1 MTMLSQRTKEAIK
14 TALAMTIA
22 YGIALA
28 MDWDK
33 PMWAGFAVAF
43 ISLSTVGQSL
53 NKGAMRMLG
62 TLFAVVVS
70 LTILSLFPQDRWG
83 LMAALSV
90 FVGLCTYLM
99 GGGRRQYFW
108 NVAGFVTAI
117 ICLEASGTSS
127 EDAFNIAL
135 LRAEETGLGILVYS
149 LVAILLWPTNT
160 RDDLDRANRDLHATQ
175 HALYGRYR
183 RLIRGEGSEADSDPL
198 RMQEVQ
204 QFGQFRQALA
214 AAQTDTYEVHEVR
227 RHWLLVQDQRKELME
242 ALERWR
248 ESMEEI
254 RGLDLRALMPNI
266 VSVGDEVQRRFQ
278 QIGRMLDGKP
288 PKGSPQVLDIATNK
302 EAVRGLSHFETAALA
317 VARTQMLRIESL
329 TRDLL
334 ETVADIRGFGSADA
348 RAPVKDATTGWPVPD
363 PDRIAAAVR
372 TMVTLWLAYLLWIY
386 TEIPG
391 GVGFVVIAGSLGMA
405 VASMPQVPVSLL
417 FVPAAVSVAFAS
429 ILYIL
434 VMPQLA
440 SFVGLGLMIF
450 AVTFAICYLFAA
462 PRQMLGRA
470 FGLAMFVTIAGI
482 SNEQSYNFL
491 SVANTAMMFPLVFAL
506 LAITAYIPVSTRPEQ
521 AYQRLLARFFR
532 SCEYLMSTLRWDPTR
547 SPSALDRW
555 KRAFHVR
562 EVATLPAKLGAWSM
576 AIDTKA
582 LPGTTPQQV
591 QALTNRLQ
599 ALTYRMQE
607 LLEARQ
613 SPQADL
619 LVRELLADVRAW
631 RLAVQGI
638 FQGLARDPAAVP
650 ASGLRERLTA
660 KLDHLEQRIEAT
672 LNKAADGELT
682 ERDGESFY
690 RLLGAYRGLSEATI
704 NYAASAG
711 GIDWSRWHEARF

>member
-1 MTMLSQRTKEAIK
+1 
-14 TALAMTIA
+14 MTIA

-117 ICLEASGTSS
+117 ICLEASGTTS
-127 EDAFNIAL
+127 ENAFNIAL

-160 RDDLDRANRDLHATQ
+160 RSDLDQANRALDATQ
-175 HALYGRYR
+175 HALFGRYR
-183 RLIRGEGSEADSDPL
+183 QLIKGEGSAEDSDPL
-198 RMQEVQ
+198 RMQEVE
-204 QFGQFRQALA
+204 QFGQFSQALA

-227 RHWLLVQDQRKELME
+227 RQWLAVQHQRQELME
-242 ALERWR
+242 TLERWR
-248 ESMEEI
+248 ESIAEI

-266 VSVGDEVQRRFQ
+266 VAVGDEVEQRFQ
-278 QIGRMLDGKP
+278 QIGQMLDGTP
-288 PKGSPQVLDIATNK
+288 PKHSPEVLDIATNK
-302 EAVRGLSHFETAALA
+302 QAVRGLSHFETAALA

-329 TRDLL
+329 TRDLF
-334 ETVADIRGFGSADA
+334 ETVADIQGFGSPSTRPAA
-348 RAPVKDATTGWPVPD
+348 QQAQPGWPVPD
-363 PDRIAAAVR
+363 PDRIAAALR
-372 TMVTLWLAYLLWIY
+372 TMVTLWLGYLLWIY
-386 TEIPG
+386 TEVPG
-391 GVGFVVIAGSLGMA
+391 GIGLVVMSGSLGMA
-405 VASMPQVPVSLL
+405 VSSMPQLPISLL

-429 ILYIL
+429 ILYIF
-434 VMPQLA
+434 VMPQLS
-440 SFVGLGLMIF
+440 SFVGLGVMIF

-482 SNEQSYNFL
+482 TNEQSYNFL
-491 SVANTAMMFPLVFAL
+491 SVANTALMFPLIFAL

-521 AYQRLLARFFR
+521 AYQRLLGRFFR

-555 KRAFHVR
+555 RRAFHAR
-562 EVATLPAKLGAWSM
+562 EVATLPAKLGAWAK

-591 QALTNRLQ
+591 QTLTNRLQ

-631 RLAVQGI
+631 RLAIQGL
-638 FQGLARDPAAVP
+638 FQGLAMGPDADSGASSAA
-650 ASGLRERLTA
+650 GLRERLTT
-660 KLDHLEQRIEAT
+660 KLEHLEQRIEET

-682 ERDGESFY
+682 ERDAEHFY

-704 NYAASAG
+704 AYTASAD
-711 GIDWSRWHEARF
+711 GIDWSRWREARF